1 MTKQNKKEKLLRCQR
16 PISRTVEGKQRKL
29 EQKWREQKWLRQNK
43 TKSKQ
48 NKLNKED
55 HMKVIQQQKWIISCK
70 KKAAENCLSKSREP
84 IEYNNRVSGGLS
96 FRF

>member
-1 MTKQNKKEKLLRCQR
+1 MPTIYKSNCGRKTKK
-16 PISRTVEGKQRKL
+16 IRTEMEGT
-29 EQKWREQKWLRQNK
+29 KWLRQIK

-48 NKLNKED
+48 NKLDKED